1 MFLSCLIDF
10 DEEER
15 VGELCVE
22 DKLVPVHHISASG
35 SFLENSAR
43 KVPGMNDKF
52 FWGLMER
59 NLGINRIS
67 TWPSRTPSSAASS

>member
-52 FWGLMER
+52 FFGTDGKKLW
-59 NLGINRIS
+59 NN
-67 TWPSRTPSSAASS
+67 